1 MSFITNYGG
10 WANLPYWKFNE
21 DTIMYSFGA
30 GEDISYEY
38 YLSGKKNLNIYIFD
52 PTPRAIEHYDYCR
65 KIYRS

>member
-38 YLSGKKNLNIYIFD
+38 YLSGKKI
-52 PTPRAIEHYDYCR
+52 
-65 KIYRS
+65 